1 MTWTL
6 YLLSQHEEARLAV
19 EREVD
24 ALMPDGHVDP
34 DRIDDFVHTR
44 AALDEAMRLYPPAAT
59 ISRQAIGPDRL
70 GDIRIKAGALVV
82 VSPYVLQRH
91 KLLWDAPDHF
101 VPDALFAGK
110 PRAGSTVSAILPF
123 GAGPRVCIAASF
135 AIQEAVIVLATVM
148 RSFRLTL
155 APGHDVMP
163 VQRVALALARRYA
176 DDAEDD
182 GKAKGRDAGAARPS
196 LF

>member
-1 MTWTL
+1 M
-6 YLLSQHEEARLAV
+6 
-19 EREVD
+19 
-24 ALMPDGHVDP
+24 
-34 DRIDDFVHTR
+34 
-44 AALDEAMRLYPPAAT
+44 
-59 ISRQAIGPDRL
+59 
-70 GDIRIKAGALVV
+70 V

-101 VPDALFAGK
+101 VPDRFLPENRGGIDRF
-110 PRAGSTVSAILPF
+110 SYLPF

-163 VQRVALALARRYA
+163 VQRVALRSRGGMPMMLTRR
-176 DDAEDD
+176 
-182 GKAKGRDAGAARPS
+182 
-196 LF
+196 